1 MNYFTEICLNLIMTL
16 IAMATIANSNKNLSK
31 RARIVFLLVFTVLAF
46 GIVDDLIAEKFF
58 RYKTSI
64 QIIKFIILPV
74 VPIIMGNNIF
84 AKNIGDKYSTGYKA
98 LKIYFIIEELLMI
111 SSIFFYKINFVYNS
125 LIYLYYLSFTI
136 STVYLFIKAL
146 KFSKFFQNKKM
157 NELIFIIVFLILGIL
172 IQLLNQNIKI
182 PWLPIT
188 LTSIFIYNYF
198 NGLVHCIDGLT
209 MLLNQKNFDV
219 DMRKTNKQTILII
232 FDVNDFKIINDTYG
246 HNFGDSIL
254 ATISEILKQTYHQY
268 GNCYRIGGDEFSVII
283 EKRLSLQQVDQLN
296 KLFIERL
303 NEKRNGINELPSIS
317 HGMCEYDPKKMSADE
332 AFKKADINMYANKKK
347 QKEESKK

>member
-111 SSIFFYKINFVYNS
+111 SSIFFYKINFC
-125 LIYLYYLSFTI
+125 L
-136 STVYLFIKAL
+136 
-146 KFSKFFQNKKM
+146 
-157 NELIFIIVFLILGIL
+157 
-172 IQLLNQNIKI
+172 
-182 PWLPIT
+182 
-188 LTSIFIYNYF
+188 
-198 NGLVHCIDGLT
+198 
-209 MLLNQKNFDV
+209 
-219 DMRKTNKQTILII
+219 
-232 FDVNDFKIINDTYG
+232 
-246 HNFGDSIL
+246 
-254 ATISEILKQTYHQY
+254 
-268 GNCYRIGGDEFSVII
+268 
-283 EKRLSLQQVDQLN
+283 
-296 KLFIERL
+296 
-303 NEKRNGINELPSIS
+303 
-317 HGMCEYDPKKMSADE
+317 
-332 AFKKADINMYANKKK
+332 
-347 QKEESKK
+347 